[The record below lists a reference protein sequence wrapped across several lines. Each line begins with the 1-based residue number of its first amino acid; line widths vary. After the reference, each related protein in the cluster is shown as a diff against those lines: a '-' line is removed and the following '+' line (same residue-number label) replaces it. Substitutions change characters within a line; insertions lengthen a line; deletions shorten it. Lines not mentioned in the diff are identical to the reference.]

1 MPRNKYQRFTDIV
14 DGIVE
19 EIIRI
24 PKDKGGKSRIVNGE
38 RLKALRL
45 SVEKLIRDSVAIRH
59 NRSRKSLAS
68 IRKGR
73 DSYLPSRYNKRLT
86 YRIHVE
92 RAYNG
97 MIFLG
102 YIDEVIKGVSN
113 GVYGRYL
120 TRYKATNKL
129 IKKFLL
135 SAYSFIKVSKVFYK
149 VVT

>member
-38 RLKALRL
+38 RLKALKL

-59 NRSRKSLAS
+59 NRSRNSLTS

-73 DSYLPSRYNKRLT
+73 DTYLSL
-86 YRIHVE
+86 IH
-92 RAYNG
+92 
-97 MIFLG
+97 I
-102 YIDEVIKGVSN
+102 
-113 GVYGRYL
+113 
-120 TRYKATNKL
+120 
-129 IKKFLL
+129 
-135 SAYSFIKVSKVFYK
+135 
-149 VVT
+149 

>member
-14 DGIVE
+14 ERIVE

-24 PKDKGGKSRIVNGE
+24 PKDKGGKSQIVNGE
-38 RLKALRL
+38 RLKALKL

-59 NRSRKSLAS
+59 NRSRNSLTS

-73 DSYLPSRYNKRLT
+73 DSYLPSRYNKHLT
-86 YRIHVE
+86 YWIHVE
-92 RAYNG
+92 RAYDG
-97 MIFLG
+97 IIWLG
-102 YIDEVIKGVSN
+102 YIDEVIKGASN
-113 GVYGRYL
+113 RIYGRYL
-120 TRYKATNKL
+120 TRYRATNKL

>member
-1 MPRNKYQRFTDIV
+1 
-14 DGIVE
+14 
-19 EIIRI
+19 
-24 PKDKGGKSRIVNGE
+24 
-38 RLKALRL
+38 
-45 SVEKLIRDSVAIRH
+45 
-59 NRSRKSLAS
+59 
-68 IRKGR
+68 
-73 DSYLPSRYNKRLT
+73 
-86 YRIHVE
+86 
-92 RAYNG
+92 
-97 MIFLG
+97 MICLG